1 MLSAFIIF
9 IAICIGKLLIH
20 KVLLKVLKRKIKKS
34 KLDFLIDM
42 LLAII

>member
-9 IAICIGKLLIH
+9 IAICIIKFLIH
-20 KVLLKVLKRKIKKS
+20 KALRKILKRNIRKS